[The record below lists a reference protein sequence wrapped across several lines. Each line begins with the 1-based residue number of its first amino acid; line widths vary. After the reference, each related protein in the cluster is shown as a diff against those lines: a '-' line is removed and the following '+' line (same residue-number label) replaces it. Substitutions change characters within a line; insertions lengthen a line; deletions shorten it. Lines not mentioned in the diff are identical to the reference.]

1 MVPGGLAFLVVG
13 IATILVHPVPSFAQ
27 NGVTPGQTR
36 IYSTIYSV
44 GVEWD
49 LSGDVNH
56 NATVN
61 VQYRIQGAS
70 AWKSGLPLV
79 RVDNTYNGNGFA
91 GSIFFLNPDTS
102 YEVALDLSDPDGG
115 AENRMLM
122 VATRPLPTLPTGG
135 RTFHVVPGSGGGD
148 GSATSP
154 FKGIA
159 AAQAVAQPRDIFLV
173 HAGSYGGRP
182 TFSVPG
188 VARNYIVWKGA
199 GDGEALFVDGLNF
212 GASHVWVE
220 GLTVRNQA
228 TRPSR

>member
-70 AWKSGLPLV
+70 AWKSALPLV
-79 RVDNTYNGNGFA
+79 RADNTYNGNRSA
-91 GSIFFLNPDTS
+91 ARISFLNPETS
-102 YEVALDLSDPDGG
+102 YQVALALSAPDGG
-115 AENRMLM
+115 PDNRMLM
-122 VATRPLPTLPTGG
+122 PATRPPPTLPTGG
-135 RTFHVVPGSGGGD
+135 
-148 GSATSP
+148 
-154 FKGIA
+154 
-159 AAQAVAQPRDIFLV
+159 
-173 HAGSYGGRP
+173 P
-182 TFSVPG
+182 T
-188 VARNYIVWKGA
+188 
-199 GDGEALFVDGLNF
+199 
-212 GASHVWVE
+212 
-220 GLTVRNQA
+220 
-228 TRPSR
+228 

>member
-70 AWKSGLPLV
+70 AWKTALPLV
-79 RVDNTYNGNGFA
+79 RVDNAYNGNGFA
-91 GSIFFLNPDTS
+91 GSIFFLTPDTT
-102 YEVALDLSDPDGG
+102 YEVSLSLSDPDGG
-115 AENRMLM
+115 GASRTLTI
-122 VATRPLPTLPTGG
+122 ATRPLPMPPTGG
-135 RTFHVVPGSGGGD
+135 RTFHLMPGSAGGAASL
-148 GSATSP
+148 GSP
-154 FKGIA
+154 
-159 AAQAVAQPRDIFLV
+159 
-173 HAGSYGGRP
+173 
-182 TFSVPG
+182 
-188 VARNYIVWKGA
+188 
-199 GDGEALFVDGLNF
+199 
-212 GASHVWVE
+212 
-220 GLTVRNQA
+220 
-228 TRPSR
+228 